1 MYRSQVLICGGT
13 GCTSSGSMKIADKLE
28 EEIKKNGLAEEVK
41 VVRTGCFGLC
51 ALGPIMI
58 VYPEGTFYSMVKID
72 DIPEIVEEHLLKG
85 RVVTRLVYD
94 ETKAENE
101 IKSLNETNFYKKQM
115 RVALRNCGV
124 INPENIKE
132 YIAVDG
138 YQALYK
144 VLKEMTPDDVIKTVL
159 DSGLRGRGGG
169 GFPTGRK
176 WQLAKDLVKDA
187 DQKYVCCNADEGDP
201 GAFMDRSVLEGDP
214 HVVIEAMA
222 IAGYAIGATQGY
234 VYVRA
239 EYPIAVH
246 RLQVAIDQAREM
258 GLLGKNIFDS
268 GFDFDLDI
276 RLGAGAFVC
285 GEETALMTS
294 IEGNRGEPRPRPP
307 FPAEKGLYGKP
318 TVLNNVETYANIPQI
333 ILKGADWFNSFGTEK
348 SKGTKVFALGGKI
361 NNTGLV
367 EIPMGT
373 TLREVVFEIG
383 GGIPNGKKFKAAQ
396 TGGPSGGCIPAE
408 HLDIPIDYDN
418 LIAIGSMMGSG
429 GLIVMDE
436 DNCMV
441 DIAKF
446 FLEFT
451 VDESCGKCT
460 PCRIGTKRMYE
471 MLEKITSGKATMED
485 LDELEK
491 LCYYIKDNALCG
503 LGQTAPNPVLSTL
516 KFFKDEYIAHVK
528 DKKCPAGVCKDL
540 LQYSI
545 IKDTCFGCGVC
556 AKKCP
561 AEAITRTDYIA
572 PGKKLAAFEIDPN
585 KCVKCGACIDTCKFK
600 AIVKG

>member
-13 GCTSSGSMKIADKLE
+13 GCTSSGSMKIAQKLE
-28 EEIKKNGLAEEVK
+28 EEIEKNGLADEVK

-51 ALGPIMI
+51 ALGPVMI
-58 VYPEGTFYSMVKID
+58 VYPEGTFYSMVKEEN
-72 DIPEIVEEHLLKG
+72 IPEIVEEHLLKG
-85 RVVTRLVYD
+85 RVVTRLVYN
-94 ETKAENE
+94 ETVAENE
-101 IKSLNETNFYKKQM
+101 IKSLNETNFYKKQH

-124 INPENIKE
+124 INPENIEE
-132 YIAVDG
+132 YIGVDG

-169 GFPTGRK
+169 GFPTGKK
-176 WQLAKDLVKDA
+176 WQLARNLVKDA

-201 GAFMDRSVLEGDP
+201 GAFMDRSILEGDP
-214 HVVIEAMA
+214 HAVIEAMA

-246 RLQVAIDQAREM
+246 RLQVAINQAREY

-268 GFDFDLDI
+268 GFEFDLDI

-307 FPAEKGLYGKP
+307 FPAEKGLFRKP

-333 ILKGADWFNSFGTEK
+333 ILKGADWFASMGTEK

-361 NNTGLV
+361 HNTGLV

-373 TLREVVFEIG
+373 TLREVIYEIG
-383 GGIPNGKKFKAAQ
+383 GGIPHGKKFKAAQ
-396 TGGPSGGCIPAE
+396 TGGPSGGCIPPE

-418 LIAIGSMMGSG
+418 LISIGSMMGSG

-446 FLEFT
+446 FLQFT

-460 PCRIGTKRMYE
+460 PCRIGTKRLYE
-471 MLEKITSGKATMED
+471 MLEKITSGNGTMED
-485 LDELEK
+485 IDKMEK
-491 LCYYIKDNALCG
+491 LCHYIKNNSLCG

-516 KFFKDEYIAHVK
+516 RYFRDEYISHVK
-528 DKKCPAGVCKDL
+528 DKKCPAGVCTKL
-540 LQYSI
+540 LSYKI
-545 IKDTCFGCGVC
+545 MEDKCKGCTAC
-556 AKKCP
+556 ARKCP
-561 AEAITRTDYIA
+561 VGAISGTVKQ
-572 PGKKLAAFEIDPN
+572 PHSIDAN
-585 KCVKCGACIDTCKFK
+585 KCIKCGACMDTCKFG
-600 AIVKG
+600 AIIKE